1 MEGSYKAPRH
11 FQTASP
17 DRYVLLKEFAKKN
30 RNNPTEAEVYLWRF
44 LKSGALGVKFRR
56 QYVVY
61 DYIADFICLEKK
73 LIIEVDG
80 GYHFVE
86 SQVEEDKIR
95 TVLIEQM
102 GFSILRFTNEE
113 VFYAAEQVLG
123 RIKEFLSS

>member
-1 MEGSYKAPRH
+1 MEVSER
-11 FQTASP
+11 
-17 DRYVLLKEFAKKN
+17 
-30 RNNPTEAEVYLWRF
+30 W
-44 LKSGALGVKFRR
+44 ALGVKFRR

-86 SQVEEDKIR
+86 SQVEEDRIR